1 MEFPE
6 EYLRL
11 ALRYLRGD
19 AGDTDKETLIRWIEA
34 DPKRKEDFAV
44 LSALYKSSSVMK
56 PGDELTSRM
65 LFRLNARIDAEEKSS
80 NRHNA
85 WRKGRIFKIFRMSAA
100 SIAVTVAIGLLVHRF
115 LVTPDSSEY
124 TAYSNTTDDVTA
136 IMLED
141 SSKVWLGAKS
151 TIQCNTNSAYSERI
165 VRLTG
170 EAYFDVHRD
179 TARPFIVRAGVL
191 DVKVLGTAFCV
202 KSDEASGKVSVLLE
216 RGSVRLQSPEGV
228 GLVRLSPDQMA
239 EFDSS
244 TGDLAVEPMGA
255 VPYIVQHYN
264 KVTLQQ
270 ATIGDII
277 SHIERMYGV
286 MISARTQ
293 MDNTKRYDLN
303 YKRTDSARDLV
314 ETVQELTGADLVI
327 LGRDNKDT
335 D

>member
-11 ALRYLRGD
+11 ALRYIRGD

-80 NRHNA
+80 NRHNV

-100 SIAVTVAIGLLVHRF
+100 CIAVTVAIGLLVHRF
-115 LVTPDSSEY
+115 IGAPDSCEY

-293 MDNTKRYDLN
+293 MDNSKRYDLN

-327 LGRDNKDT
+327 LGRDNNDT